1 MKTYN
6 YIELDDLEASI
17 YGLTIEEVNEIIEEH
32 NEFFDTE
39 YKTIEEF
46 NYGEQQSNGIR
57 QIEINYEN

>member
-1 MKTYN
+1 MKRYN
-6 YIELDDLEASI
+6 YIESDDLDSSI
-17 YGLTIEEVNEIIEEH
+17 YGLTIEEVKEIIEEH

-57 QIEINYEN
+57 QIEILE